1 MRVLLI
7 HSHPVEESYGNA
19 LYRQTRESLQKA
31 GHEVD
36 DCNLYAEGFDP
47 VMSRHDRMIYHTYP
61 DNLAL
66 VKPYVDRLQQ
76 AEGLVIVTPV
86 WNFGWPAMLKGY
98 FDRVWLP
105 GITFELKD
113 GVLTRKLHIQK
124 VAVVTTYGATRWR
137 AFLAGDPPRKLAK
150 RVLRVQTNPARA
162 VTYLAHYDMNN
173 CTTETRAA
181 FLGKVKREMERF

>member
-7 HSHPVEESYGNA
+7 HSHPVEESFGAA
-19 LYRQTRESLQKA
+19 LHKQARESLQKA

-66 VKPYVDRLQQ
+66 VKPYVDRLQK

-113 GVLTRKLHIQK
+113 GVLTRKLHIDK
-124 VAVVTTYGATRWR
+124 VAVITTYGATRWR

-150 RVLRVQTNPARA
+150 RVLRAQTNPARS
-162 VTYLAHYDMNN
+162 VRFLAHYDMNN
-173 CTTETRAA
+173 CTPHTRAA
-181 FLGKVKREMERF
+181 FLDRVRHEMERF

>member
-7 HSHPVEESYGNA
+7 HAHPVEESYGNA
-19 LYRQTRESLQKA
+19 LYRQTLESLQKA
-31 GHEVD
+31 GHDVD

-47 VMSRHDRMIYHTYP
+47 VMSRHDRMVYHTYP

-66 VKPYVDRLQQ
+66 VKPYVDRLQK

-105 GITFELKD
+105 GITFELK
-113 GVLTRKLHIQK
+113 GGILTRKLHIEK
-124 VAVVTTYGATRWR
+124 VAVITTYGATRWR

-162 VTYLAHYDMNN
+162 VKFLAHYDMNN
-173 CTTETRAA
+173 CTPETRTA
-181 FLGKVKREMERF
+181 FLEKVKREMERF

>member
-31 GHEVD
+31 GHDVD

-61 DNLAL
+61 DNLTL
-66 VKPYVDRLQQ
+66 VKPYVDRLQK

-105 GITFELKD
+105 GITFDLKD
-113 GVLTRKLHIQK
+113 GVLTRKLHIEK

-173 CTTETRAA
+173 CTAETRAA
-181 FLGKVKREMERF
+181 FLKKVKGEMEQF

>member
-7 HSHPVEESYGNA
+7 HSHPVEESYGAA
-19 LYRQTRESLQKA
+19 LHRQARESLLKA

-47 VMSRHDRMIYHTYP
+47 VMSRHDRMTYHDYP
-61 DNLAL
+61 NNLSL
-66 VKPYVDRLQQ
+66 VKPYVDRLQA

-113 GVLTRKLHIQK
+113 GKLTRKLHIDK

-137 AFLAGDPPRKLAK
+137 AFLAGDPPRKLSK
-150 RVLRVQTNPARA
+150 RVLRVQTNPARP
-162 VTYLAHYDMNN
+162 VRFLAHYDMNN
-173 CTTETRAA
+173 CTPQTRAA
-181 FLGKVKREMERF
+181 FLDKVKREMERF

>member
-7 HSHPVEESYGNA
+7 HSHPVEESFSNA
-19 LYRQTRESLQKA
+19 LYRQARESLQKA

-36 DCNLYAEGFDP
+36 DCNLYAENFDP

-61 DNLAL
+61 DNLGL
-66 VKPYVDRLQQ
+66 VKPYVDRLQK

-113 GVLTRKLHIQK
+113 GVLTRKLHIEK
-124 VAVVTTYGATRWR
+124 VAVITTYGATRWR

-162 VTYLAHYDMNN
+162 VKFLAHYNMNN
-173 CTTETRAA
+173 CTPETRAA

>member
-7 HSHPVEESYGNA
+7 HSHPVEESYGAA
-19 LYRQTRESLQKA
+19 LYAQARESLTKA

-36 DCNLYAEGFDP
+36 DCNLYAEAFDP
-47 VMSRHDRMIYHTYP
+47 VMSRHDRMTYHDYP
-61 DNLAL
+61 NNLSL
-66 VKPYVDRLQQ
+66 VKPYVDRLQA

-113 GVLTRKLHIQK
+113 GRLTRKLHIDK

-137 AFLAGDPPRKLAK
+137 AFLAGDPPRKLSK
-150 RVLRVQTNPARA
+150 RVLRVQTNPARP
-162 VTYLAHYDMNN
+162 VTFLAHYDMNN
-173 CTTETRAA
+173 CTPQTRAA
-181 FLGKVKREMERF
+181 FLDKVKREMERF

>member
-7 HSHPVEESYGNA
+7 HSHPVEESFGAA
-19 LYRQTRESLQKA
+19 LYRQARESLLKA

-47 VMSRHDRMIYHTYP
+47 VMSRHDRMTYHDYP
-61 DNLAL
+61 NNLSL
-66 VKPYVDRLQQ
+66 VKPYVDRLQA

-113 GVLTRKLHIQK
+113 GRLTRKLHIDK

-137 AFLAGDPPRKLAK
+137 AFLAGDPPRKLSK
-150 RVLRVQTNPARA
+150 RVLRVQTNPARP
-162 VTYLAHYDMNN
+162 VKFLAHYDMNN
-173 CTTETRAA
+173 CTPQTRAA
-181 FLGKVKREMERF
+181 FLDKVKREMERF